1 MDIICDIVMMIL
13 AADLTGTILALVWL
27 AMFRYFDKYL
37 RADIINFTLKCV
49 IISFYIPSM
58 VIILVL
64 KSYLFGGTENY
75 YSNYTNYMRVLSF
88 LILTVFIY
96 KLVRKL
102 IKWYKESKKIN
113 EVILFKAKVE
123 DKNILGVVNEVKKNL
138 KIRRK
143 FKVYM
148 STGIAT
154 PFIYGFFIPKIYI
167 KVEKFDRENLKMI
180 LTHEMYHYKQ
190 KDPIMKPIAGIMCCM
205 HWFNPLPK
213 KIKDYYATF
222 AEVGCDYKCIKKAG
236 YSAEDYFGNIA
247 KSSKKAVVD
256 LISLISMAGDEE
268 SALEREKL
276 ANKYTLSKKKGW
288 ILTLVLTVS
297 IAISSTAIYAATDI
311 TESVYNLIFT
321 SSSEQIKETMIV
333 CDDGFTEYIEEKD
346 KYTFEKTKS
355 YFEINC
361 NNGYTNKLII
371 GENTDFKVRIVFFK
385 LINVDEGDKISITV
399 NEDDNDSKNKELTL
413 ELGIIEPDGIIR
425 YIEGENIINHTF
437 EITKPGDY
445 QVYILNGT
453 EKSIKLNTSIIYYP
467 REEE

>member
-58 VIILVL
+58 FIILWIKTHLLNGV
-64 KSYLFGGTENY
+64 EIY
-75 YSNYTNYMRVLSF
+75 YSFYTNFMRVLSF
-88 LILTVFIY
+88 LILTVFVY

-102 IKWYKESKKIN
+102 IKWYKESKRIN
-113 EVILFKAKVE
+113 EVILFKARVE

-205 HWFNPLPK
+205 HWFNPLSR

-222 AEVGCDYKCIKKAG
+222 AEAGCDYKCIKKAG
-236 YSAEDYFGNIA
+236 YSFEEYFGCIS
-247 KSSKKAVVD
+247 KSSKKVLAD
-256 LISLISMAGDEE
+256 LVSLISMAGDEE
-268 SALEREKL
+268 STLEREKL
-276 ANKYTLSKKKGW
+276 ANKYTLGKKKGW
-288 ILTLVLTVS
+288 ILTLILTVS
-297 IAISSTAIYAATDI
+297 IVTSSTAIYAATDI

-333 CDDGFTEYIEEKD
+333 CDDGFTEYIEYD
-346 KYTFEKTKS
+346 ND
-355 YFEINC
+355 I
-361 NNGYTNKLII
+361 
-371 GENTDFKVRIVFFK
+371 K
-385 LINVDEGDKISITV
+385 LINTDSYIEIECNNEIIHKAIYGERVKESSKLLFFRINNIDQYDKIAVSV
-399 NEDDNDSKNKELTL
+399 NVDDIESDYDEKNIEV
-413 ELGIIEPDGIIR
+413 GIIEPDGSVR
-425 YIEGENIINHTF
+425 YIEGDDIINHTF
-437 EITKPGDY
+437 EISKPGDY
-445 QVYILNGT
+445 QIYIVN
-453 EKSIKLNTSIIYYP
+453 KSDDAIKIGASVTYYP

>member
-58 VIILVL
+58 FIILWMKVHL
-64 KSYLFGGTENY
+64 LNGVEIY
-75 YSNYTNYMRVLSF
+75 YSFYTNFMRVFSA
-88 LILTVFIY
+88 LIFGVFIY

-102 IKWYKESKKIN
+102 IKWYKKLKKIN

-123 DKNILGVVNEVKKNL
+123 DENILGVVNEVKKNL

-148 STGIAT
+148 ATGIAT
-154 PFIYGFFIPKIYI
+154 PFIYGFFNPKIYI

-190 KDPIMKPIAGIMCCM
+190 KDPLMKPIAGIMCCM

-213 KIKDYYATF
+213 KIRDYYATF

-288 ILTLVLTVS
+288 ILSLILTVS

-311 TESVYNLIFT
+311 TEYVYNLIFT
-321 SSSEQIKETMIV
+321 SSSEQIKEALIV
-333 CDDGFTEYIEEKD
+333 CDDGFTEYIEYD
-346 KYTFEKTKS
+346 ND
-355 YFEINC
+355 I
-361 NNGYTNKLII
+361 
-371 GENTDFKVRIVFFK
+371 K
-385 LINVDEGDKISITV
+385 LINTDSYIEIECNNEIIHKAIYGERVKESSKLLFFRINNIDQYDKIAVSV
-399 NEDDNDSKNKELTL
+399 NVDDIESDYDEKNIEV
-413 ELGIIEPDGIIR
+413 GIIEPDGVVR
-425 YIEGENIINHTF
+425 YIEGEDIINHTF
-437 EITKPGDY
+437 EITKSGDY
-445 QVYILNGT
+445 QVYVLNKTGKT
-453 EKSIKLNTSIIYYP
+453 IEINASVTYYP